1 VSYTYP
7 SAKNASSDS
16 QKRGQIRPV
25 FGRAFA
31 PKILISLQKIRLA
44 RHVHIPLPRQ
54 TVRKKEV
61 CPKRNEENFVE
72 SPLYVLLSQQD
83 ALERQMAVVAH
94 NVANSN
100 TSGFKSHDMMFED
113 FIKRPSAKSENHFV
127 IDRATIRDTG
137 QGPLLKTENPLDL
150 AISGHGYFSVQTPQG
165 TQYTRQG
172 SFQLDAEGNLVTADG
187 FRVLTAEGQ
196 PINIPS
202 NATQIS
208 VGVDG
213 LISTDAGDVGR
224 VSPVSFQNEQA
235 LVETYGGFYSDGGG
249 AGPQPDTASNV
260 YQGMIEASNVKPVAE
275 MTKVI
280 EISRTYQR
288 TQQLLTAE
296 NERMRNAIREL
307 GRRI

>member
-1 VSYTYP
+1 
-7 SAKNASSDS
+7 
-16 QKRGQIRPV
+16 
-25 FGRAFA
+25 
-31 PKILISLQKIRLA
+31 
-44 RHVHIPLPRQ
+44 VHSRFPRQ
-54 TVRKKEV
+54 TASKKKFAHKKE
-61 CPKRNEENFVE
+61 EENPVE

-83 ALERQMAVVAH
+83 ALERQMSVVAH
-94 NVANSN
+94 NVANAN
-100 TSGFKSHDMMFED
+100 TSGFKSHDVMFED
-113 FIKRPSAKSENHFV
+113 FIKRGGPKSENHFV
-127 IDRATIRDTG
+127 LDRATIRDTG

-150 AISGHGYFSVQTPQG
+150 AISGPGYFSVQTPQG

-172 SFQLDAEGNLVTADG
+172 SFQLDAEGNLVTVDG

-208 VGVDG
+208 VGLDG

-224 VSPVSFQNEQA
+224 VSPVSFANEQL
-235 LVETYGGFYSDGGG
+235 LVETYGGFYTDGGG
-249 AGPQPDTASNV
+249 AGPTPDATSNV
-260 YQGMIEASNVKPVAE
+260 YQGMIEASNVKAVTE

-288 TQQLLTAE
+288 TQQLLAAE
-296 NERMRNAIREL
+296 NDRMRNAIREL